1 MPPGEQKYERVDLS
15 AGLRGEVTV
24 LQPIAITQISQG
36 GMRLETGHPLHL
48 DSLHDFRITLDNVTV
63 VVKGRI
69 VHCRITDVEQETVT
83 YRAGVEFIEPSE
95 HARTAIAGF
104 ITEMKLRRAEFSGPT
119 LPRPLPPA

>member
-1 MPPGEQKYERVDLS
+1 MPPGEQKHERVELPM
-15 AGLRGEVTV
+15 GLRGEVTV
-24 LQPIAITQISQG
+24 LQPIAITQVSEG
-36 GMRLETGHPLHL
+36 GMRIETGHPLHL
-48 DSLHDFRITLDNVTV
+48 DSLHDFRLTLDNVTV

-104 ITEMKLRRAEFSGPT
+104 IEELKLRQADRRAASPPT
-119 LPRPLPPA
+119 LPA